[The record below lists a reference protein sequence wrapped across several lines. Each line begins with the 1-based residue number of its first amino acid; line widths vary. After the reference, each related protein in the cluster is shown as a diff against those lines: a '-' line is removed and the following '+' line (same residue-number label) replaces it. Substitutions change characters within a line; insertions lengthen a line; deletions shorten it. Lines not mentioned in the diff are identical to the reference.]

1 MDDIYQFAI
10 DFEQENQEFYRE
22 CADNAENE
30 RLKSV
35 FVELAQ
41 EEEKHEKIVRELAEE
56 KAGEEEVESDIVPRA
71 REAFEKIAE
80 DFQEQ
85 GSESLTVDQVD
96 IYREAQE
103 LEQKSSNFYTEKA
116 EETDREDVRKA
127 FKKLA
132 AEEKK
137 HEEILENIIEM
148 VNKPQTWLDDPEWY
162 HLDEY

>member
-30 RLKSV
+30 RLKNV

-56 KAGEEEVESDIVPRA
+56 RVGEEEVESDIVPRA
-71 REAFEKIAE
+71 REAFEKIVE
-80 DFQEQ
+80 DFQQQ
-85 GSESLTVDQVD
+85 GSENLTVDQVD

-116 EETDREDVRKA
+116 EETDQEDVREV
-127 FKKLA
+127 FEKLA